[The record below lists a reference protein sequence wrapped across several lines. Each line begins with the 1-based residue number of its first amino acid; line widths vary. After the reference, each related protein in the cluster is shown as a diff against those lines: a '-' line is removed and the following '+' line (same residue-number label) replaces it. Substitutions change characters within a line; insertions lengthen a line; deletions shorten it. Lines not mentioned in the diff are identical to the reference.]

1 MFVFKYFVA
10 LTVFFL
16 TETLAFV
23 FPNLSS
29 DGSRWE
35 TVKQYRERHNI
46 TTYYYQPIHIHPEY
60 CRYVTEDTCRAN
72 DEAAAR
78 SIEKRQQRRLNPS
91 KGAFTVLVLLVQF
104 TDHQDRVLPP
114 KEYYEEL
121 CNGSGPSETN
131 AVGSI
136 SEYFNQSSYGQ
147 FNINCEVM
155 DWRLTSNTEDFYAQG
170 KSGLVGSDR
179 GQDFFRPVLD
189 EIEAASDQFYFFGLD
204 GQIGDNNGQIE
215 IVVLHSGYAAEG
227 IGTDCYGRGRDDRI
241 WSQGHQG
248 TDNGW
253 TTSDKNFA
261 VTGYTVASA
270 LDPKD
275 DCAGGG
281 AKMGV
286 SSLLVALWCKLM
298 RFRPLVLK
306 KRGSHSSTLLYY
318 DYHYCTIMVATHSN
332 ITFR

>member
-1 MFVFKYFVA
+1 MFVLKYIVV
-10 LTVFFL
+10 LTAFFL
-16 TETLAFV
+16 TKTSAFV
-23 FPNLSS
+23 FPDLSS
-29 DGSRWE
+29 DTSQWE
-35 TVKQYRERHNI
+35 TVEQYRERHNI
-46 TTYYYQPIHIHPEY
+46 TYYQPVHIHPEY

-91 KGAFTVLVLLVQF
+91 KGSFTVLVLLVQF

-121 CNGSGPSETN
+121 CNGSGPSATN
-131 AVGSI
+131 PVGSI
-136 SEYFNQSSYGQ
+136 SEYFDQSSYGQ

-155 DWRLTSNTEDFYAQG
+155 DWRLTNNTEDYFAQG
-170 KSGLVGSDR
+170 MSGLVGSDR
-179 GQDFFRPVLD
+179 GQDFFRPILD
-189 EIEAASDQFYFFGLD
+189 EIEAAAPDPFYFFGLD
-204 GQIGDNNGQIE
+204 GQTGDNDGQIE

-227 IGTDCYGRGRDDRI
+227 IATDCYGRGRDDRI
-241 WSQGHQG
+241 WSQGHKG

-253 TTSDKNFA
+253 RTSDKNFE

-275 DCAGGG
+275 DCAGNG

-286 SSLLVALWCKLM
+286 SCLLVAL
-298 RFRPLVLK
+298 
-306 KRGSHSSTLLYY
+306 
-318 DYHYCTIMVATHSN
+318 
-332 ITFR
+332 